1 MSKLSP
7 LELSLVV
14 ALGLGRAAAA
24 DETLLLRLPTEIST
38 PRSLSLGG
46 ALVGLGGEASGFLL
60 NPASLVA
67 VPRSLDIVLSGG
79 NHGGYGFGF
88 AFHPYRKLAFG
99 LLFPTSDRRLE
110 LVDTRPDGTVRLRP
124 EDGRWLAFGIA
135 WTPLDRRFSFG
146 ATGEVAH
153 LRLLGGTGGKS
164 ERQHWVNASV
174 GFFVQPD
181 GLDGTRLGIAYRFG
195 VDRTIDA
202 AAGTFGEGE
211 DAATYR
217 VRRPDV
223 LSVGAS
229 WRYAWLRN
237 AQVTFTAQSDVVFYD
252 KALDAADG
260 NELDVRTGVEVA
272 FPHGSCVSGCGGLW
286 QVRLGLVSRAGVP
299 TLAPGSAGG
308 YDPGRR
314 GASLVA
320 GVSFADEKLF
330 SGKLKF
336 DVGYSRGCDSRAQ
349 RCNTFM
355 GGVSFRFP
363 SAFRGDLRQHR
374 VRR

>member
-1 MSKLSP
+1 
-7 LELSLVV
+7 
-14 ALGLGRAAAA
+14 
-24 DETLLLRLPTEIST
+24 
-38 PRSLSLGG
+38 
-46 ALVGLGGEASGFLL
+46 
-60 NPASLVA
+60 
-67 VPRSLDIVLSGG
+67 
-79 NHGGYGFGF
+79 
-88 AFHPYRKLAFG
+88 
-99 LLFPTSDRRLE
+99 
-110 LVDTRPDGTVRLRP
+110 VDTRADGIVRLQP
-124 EDGRWLAFGIA
+124 EDGRWIAFGVA

-153 LRLLGGTGGKS
+153 LRLLGDTGGKS

-202 AAGTFGEGE
+202 AAGALGEGE

-237 AQVTFTAQSDVVFYD
+237 AQVTFTAQSDVVLYD
-252 KALDAADG
+252 KALDAAEG

-272 FPHGSCVSGCGGLW
+272 IPRGSCVSGCGGLW
-286 QVRLGLVSRAGVP
+286 QVRVGLVSRAGVP
-299 TLAPGSAGG
+299 TLAPAAVGG

-314 GASLVA
+314 GAAFAA
-320 GVSFADEKLF
+320 GGSFADEKLF
-330 SGKLKF
+330 SGKLKL
-336 DVGYSRGCDSRAQ
+336 DLGYARACDSRS
-349 RCNTFM
+349 RHCHTWM